1 MSMFEDVV
9 EAVAPN
15 TLVAVGVILLAPVLL
30 PVLKSGLRPLA
41 KGVVKG
47 YLAIEDKVKE
57 FGATTSEE
65 WSDLVAE
72 ARSEHGAVAG
82 AAAAATS
89 AKASKEETTKEE
101 KPPSGA
107 GTRQKTT

>member
-1 MSMFEDVV
+1 MIFEDVI
-9 EAVAPN
+9 ETVAPN

-41 KGVVKG
+41 KGIVKG
-47 YLAIEDKVKE
+47 YLAIEDQVKE

-72 ARSEHGAVAG
+72 AKSEHGVAAG

-89 AKASKEETTKEE
+89 AKTSKEETTKE
-101 KPPSGA
+101 PQSGA
-107 GTRQKTT
+107 GARQKTT